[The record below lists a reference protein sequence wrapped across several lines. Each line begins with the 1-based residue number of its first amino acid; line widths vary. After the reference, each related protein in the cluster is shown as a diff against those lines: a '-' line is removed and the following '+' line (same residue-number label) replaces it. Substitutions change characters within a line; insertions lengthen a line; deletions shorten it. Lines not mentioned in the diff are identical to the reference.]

1 MWNNDINPFKSKHLF
16 YVFPLISWS
25 NVIINNILV
34 SVKYDYVLLISSY
47 FKRTNY
53 RILPIS
59 LHYVNYLNSNL
70 TEHNHIL

>member
-1 MWNNDINPFKSKHLF
+1 MWNNDINPFKIKLLF

-34 SVKYDYVLLISSY
+34 SVKYDYVLLIASY

-59 LHYVNYLNSNL
+59 LHLCKL
-70 TEHNHIL
+70 FT